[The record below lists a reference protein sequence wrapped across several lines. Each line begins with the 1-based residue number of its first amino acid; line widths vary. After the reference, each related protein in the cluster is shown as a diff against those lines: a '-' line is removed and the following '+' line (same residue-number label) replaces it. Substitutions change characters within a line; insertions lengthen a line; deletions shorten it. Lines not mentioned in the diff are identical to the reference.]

1 MKDNINVMIVEDEA
15 ILAMDLEEKLL
26 LEGYSIAGVAD
37 NADEALSIFKNNTVD
52 LLLMDVNIKGNCDGI
67 ETIKKILSIR
77 EVPFIYLT
85 AFTDN
90 EIIARAKETFPSA
103 YLVKPFQIANLRIAI
118 ELALNNFAV
127 RRELGIKPVL
137 SISGKE
143 KEQAGKESILHFNG
157 HIFIKQNYKFLKI
170 KLEEIYYLEAENNY
184 TNIYT
189 EEKQYSLRLSL
200 NAILEKLEMPGL
212 VRVHRSFAIN
222 LDHLN
227 TFNDVFL
234 NVGKYEVPLGRNFKD
249 EFFRCF
255 DFR

>member
-26 LEGYSIAGVAD
+26 LEGFTIAGVAD
-37 NADEALSIFKNNTVD
+37 NADEALSIFKNNAVD
-52 LLLMDVNIKGNCDGI
+52 LLLMDVSIKGDCDGI
-67 ETIKKILSIR
+67 ETIKRILSMR

-85 AFTDN
+85 AFTDAATI
-90 EIIARAKETFPSA
+90 ERAKETFPSA

-118 ELALNNFAV
+118 EMALNNFAV
-127 RRELGIKPVL
+127 RKEVDSTPVFTL
-137 SISGKE
+137 QGKE
-143 KEQAGKESILHFNG
+143 KEQSGKESILHFNG
-157 HIFIKQNYKFLKI
+157 HVFIKQNYRFLKI
-170 KLEEIYYLEAENNY
+170 KLEDIYYLEAENNY

-189 EEKQYSLRLSL
+189 VDKQYSLRLSL

-212 VRVHRSFAIN
+212 IRVHRSYAVN
-222 LDHLN
+222 LDHLT

-234 NVGKYEVPLGRNFKD
+234 NIGKNEVPLGRNYKD
-249 EFFRCF
+249 EFFKCF